1 MPSKRI
7 LVVEDDPAIFKV
19 LKDVLANEGFESTWV
34 ELISEA
40 RKVLKSTIFSAI
52 ILDVKLPDGNGFT
65 FCKEI
70 KQNYDIPVIFLTAQN
85 TEADIL
91 RGLDI
96 GDDYVEKPFKS
107 ITSVAR
113 RIKNIIKREEEPKS
127 TSRDS
132 KFDWDDDKKIIT
144 YKGKRLTL
152 APLEK
157 LILRYLIMRPGRVI
171 SREEFIDNC
180 WPVNPNIKS
189 DKVVDVYISNIRNA
203 IKDIDPKINKFQI
216 ITTRSKEGFMLKE

>member
-7 LVVEDDPAIFKV
+7 LVVEDDPAIFEA
-19 LKDVLANEGFESTWV
+19 LKHVLADEGFESTWV
-34 ELISEA
+34 ELISKA
-40 RKVLKSTIFSAI
+40 RKALKFTIFSAI
-52 ILDVKLPDGNGFT
+52 ILDVELPDGNGFV
-65 FCKEI
+65 FCEEI
-70 KQNYDIPVIFLTAQN
+70 KQTYDIPVIFLTVRS
-85 TEADIL
+85 TERDIL

-127 TSRDS
+127 TANDS
-132 KFDWDDDKKIIT
+132 KFHLDEDKKIIT

-152 APLEK
+152 AKLERK
-157 LILRYLIMRPGRVI
+157 ILEYLIMRPGRVI

-189 DKVVDVYISNIRNA
+189 DKVVDVYISKIRNA
-203 IKDIDPKINKFQI
+203 IKAIDPQINKFQI
-216 ITTRSKEGFMLKE
+216 ITTRSGEGFMLEE